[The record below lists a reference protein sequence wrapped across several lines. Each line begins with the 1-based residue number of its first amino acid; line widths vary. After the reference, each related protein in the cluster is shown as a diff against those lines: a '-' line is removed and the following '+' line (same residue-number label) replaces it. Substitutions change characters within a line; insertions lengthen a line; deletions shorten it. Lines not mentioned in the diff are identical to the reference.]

1 MIQICITS
9 KEKSLFN
16 QPLSYK
22 LCNDIFD
29 RHKMYEFTLWKKL
42 ISFTQPSA
50 NKPFLPYSIR
60 AMNSYSVKMRYVF
73 HNCVKITFHI
83 WLSFYH
89 FVRENWSY
97 YWNMIEKG
105 KNGIKS
111 KEN

>member
-16 QPLSYK
+16 QSLSFK

-60 AMNSYSVKMRYVF
+60 AMNSYSVKMRHGF

-83 WLSFYH
+83 
-89 FVRENWSY
+89 
-97 YWNMIEKG
+97 
-105 KNGIKS
+105 
-111 KEN
+111 

>member
-16 QPLSYK
+16 QPLSFK

-60 AMNSYSVKMRYVF
+60 AMNMNDEVWISQ
-73 HNCVKITFHI
+73 
-83 WLSFYH
+83 L
-89 FVRENWSY
+89 RENYVPHLIVLLSLCAR
-97 YWNMIEKG
+97 KL
-105 KNGIKS
+105 KLLLKHD
-111 KEN
+111 

>member
-16 QPLSYK
+16 QPLSFK

-60 AMNSYSVKMRYVF
+60 AMNSYSVKMRYGF
-73 HNCVKITFHI
+73 HNCVKLRSTFDCPSIT
-83 WLSFYH
+83 LCKK
-89 FVRENWSY
+89 
-97 YWNMIEKG
+97 IEV
-105 KNGIKS
+105 II
-111 KEN
+111 ET

>member
-16 QPLSYK
+16 QPLSFK

-50 NKPFLPYSIR
+50 NNRFYHIPLEPWI
-60 AMNSYSVKMRYVF
+60 VTVW
-73 HNCVKITFHI
+73 ITFHI

-89 FVRENWSY
+89 FVRENY

>member
-16 QPLSYK
+16 QPLSFK

-50 NKPFLPYSIR
+50 NNRFYHIPLEPWIVTVWRWGMDFTI
-60 AMNSYSVKMRYVF
+60 AW
-73 HNCVKITFHI
+73 KITFHI

>member
-16 QPLSYK
+16 QPLSFK

-60 AMNSYSVKMRYVF
+60 AMNSYSVNYVP
-73 HNCVKITFHI
+73 HLIVL
-83 WLSFYH
+83 LSLCARKLKLLLKH
-89 FVRENWSY
+89 D
-97 YWNMIEKG
+97 
-105 KNGIKS
+105 
-111 KEN
+111 